1 MGRCRR
7 SGADGEADR
16 TRKRDTEDW
25 LLLAS
30 PKEVFEVGREAV
42 SPGRR
47 LEVRSNRSP
56 ECKDSELPGDIIVPY
71 HSAVPRGA
79 LVRRR
84 TVERAAQE
92 TIRHI
97 AVLLQGDAAELPLLY
112 DVLVVMLSVTARIK
126 SLRVWHTRQRLTPL
140 RRGSQICCCP
150 KTPRT
155 PPEAARRAAAPGE
168 TPCLWSS
175 PAAIG
180 QVRRRRSQAEPAS
193 EATTTARITTR
204 IVPTRLH
211 RSPRIASFSAKPI
224 PPAPTM
230 PRTVDSRTL
239 MSQR

>member
-155 PPEAARRAAAPGE
+155 PPEAARR
-168 TPCLWSS
+168 S
-175 PAAIG
+175 PRRVRRRVCG
-180 QVRRRRSQAEPAS
+180 RRRRRSVRSGAGA
-193 EATTTARITTR
+193 ARRSRPRRRRRPRGSRPGSSPPGSTGAR
-204 IVPTRLH
+204 G
-211 RSPRIASFSAKPI
+211 SPRSARSRSR
-224 PPAPTM
+224 PPRRCRGRLT
-230 PRTVDSRTL
+230 RGR
-239 MSQR
+239 